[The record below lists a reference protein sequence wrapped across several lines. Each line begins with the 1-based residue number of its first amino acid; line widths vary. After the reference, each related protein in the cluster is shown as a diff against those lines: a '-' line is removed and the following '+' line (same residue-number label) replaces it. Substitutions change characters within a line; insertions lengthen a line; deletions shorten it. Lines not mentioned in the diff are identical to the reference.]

1 MSVMNCDVSLIEI
14 CFANKYMGNR
24 ANEEIDYFINEKLL
38 YRNLKCYRYMTSNES
53 IHKNV

>member
-1 MSVMNCDVSLIEI
+1 MSVMNCDVSLIQI